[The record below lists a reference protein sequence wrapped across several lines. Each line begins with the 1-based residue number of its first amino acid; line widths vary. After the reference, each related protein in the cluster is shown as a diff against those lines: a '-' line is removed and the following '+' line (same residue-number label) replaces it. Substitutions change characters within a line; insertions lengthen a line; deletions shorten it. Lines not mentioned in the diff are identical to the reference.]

1 MAQDRGDPNS
11 GTVRRSGVAGRS
23 LIAVIV
29 AAVVTVGAAAFALGR
44 GMASDSSN
52 SSATTAASSGQPE
65 RSATPVEIIDF
76 AFSPETVTVKVGS
89 AITWTNGDGFAHS
102 VKSADGSFVSQD
114 LQQGQS
120 YASTFTTPGSYAYVC
135 GIHNSMTG
143 TVVVEP

>member
-1 MAQDRGDPNS
+1 
-11 GTVRRSGVAGRS
+11 VAGRP
-23 LIAVIV
+23 LIAVIA
-29 AAVVTVGAAAFALGR
+29 AAVLTIGVAAFAIRLGL
-44 GMASDSSN
+44 ASDSS
-52 SSATTAASSGQPE
+52 STSATTAAAAPASPAQG
-65 RSATPVEIIDF
+65 SATAVAIKDF
-76 AFSPETVTVKVGS
+76 AFSPETVTVKVGT

-120 YASTFTTPGSYAYVC
+120 YSATFSAPGSYAYVC

>member
-1 MAQDRGDPNS
+1 MVIRIPARY
-11 GTVRRSGVAGRS
+11 VESGVAGRS

-29 AAVVTVGAAAFALGR
+29 AVVVTIGAAAFALGR
-44 GMASDSSN
+44 GVASDS
-52 SSATTAASSGQPE
+52 SSATTAASCSPTQQ
-65 RSATPVEIIDF
+65 ADTTTAVEIKDF

-120 YASTFTTPGSYAYVC
+120 YSATFSAPGSYAYVC